1 MDTKTKEAVQKWLN
15 DNNFTEDGY
24 TYIYFPKDSYDVKED
39 LKDAGFTF
47 HKILLWHRNSAE
59 GYEDKVIKIHKDELM
74 EFTVFGYPFFFEQS
88 EKTIQQKMKEARP
101 ASLSEWVGEP
111 KDKLVELPVILESK
125 RGFSS
130 RYGWTNIYTFIY
142 EGKNEII
149 WFTSTDNHIEVNTSY
164 LLSGTIKKHDI
175 YNDSKVT
182 IVTRCKISSLGQE

>member
-1 MDTKTKEAVQKWLN
+1 MDAKTKEAVQKWLS

-47 HKILLWHRNSAE
+47 HKILMWHRNSAE
-59 GYEDKVIKIHKDELM
+59 GYEDKVIKIYKDEIM

-101 ASLSEWVGEP
+101 VSLSEWVGEP
-111 KDKLVELPVILESK
+111 KDKLVELPVVLESK

-142 EGKNEII
+142 NEKDTIT
-149 WFTSTDNHIEVNTSY
+149 WFTAKDIEFENGDLVY
-164 LLSGTIKKHDI
+164 LSATIKELTTYDDVKQT
-175 YNDSKVT
+175 V
-182 IVTRCKISSLGQE
+182 VTRAKVVAAQ